1 MKEEKVIEINVS
13 LNIEAVHSAA
23 MNASDLKNVAFE
35 VPCVNPRE
43 LTIDSK
49 VYGFKIVPVDD
60 QVKQLG
66 DDDAR
71 CIAVQ
76 STVVDSLDKNQREGY
91 ITVNGRI
98 DIPMT
103 HGKMVQLEEVF
114 LAKQEDAHAIAE
126 VLTEVELQK
135 AMDIVEKKQKVVDFL
150 KEQLENK
157 RW

>member
-1 MKEEKVIEINVS
+1 MKENVEVNVS
-13 LNIEAVHSAA
+13 VNVEAIHSAA
-23 MNASDLKNVAFE
+23 MNATDLKNVAFE

-60 QVKQLG
+60 QVTKMK
-66 DDDAR
+66 DNDAR
-71 CIAVQ
+71 CIAVV
-76 STVVDSLDKNQREGY
+76 STVVDALDKNQKEGY

-114 LAKQEDAHAIAE
+114 LAKEEDAYSIAE
-126 VLTEVELQK
+126 VLTEVELNK
-135 AMDIVEKKQKVVDFL
+135 ALEVVERKQKIAEFL